1 MRQSIVALM
10 VLLGLS
16 ACSTVTIK
24 PDPGVQV
31 NNLPSYQDSRHFFF
45 WGLAGEERVNVSA
58 ICGEQAVA
66 QMQSQQTF
74 VNGLLTGLTL
84 GIYAPHSVKVW
95 CEDTILNRGESV

>member
-1 MRQSIVALM
+1 MRQSILAVI

-24 PDPGVQV
+24 PDPTVTVNQV
-31 NNLPSYQDSRHFFF
+31 PSYQDSRHFFL
-45 WGLAGEERVNVSA
+45 WGLAGEERVNVTEV
-58 ICGEQAVA
+58 CGERTVA

-74 VNGLLTGLTL
+74 LDGVLGVVTL

-95 CEDTILNRGESV
+95 CEDTVLNQEEGV